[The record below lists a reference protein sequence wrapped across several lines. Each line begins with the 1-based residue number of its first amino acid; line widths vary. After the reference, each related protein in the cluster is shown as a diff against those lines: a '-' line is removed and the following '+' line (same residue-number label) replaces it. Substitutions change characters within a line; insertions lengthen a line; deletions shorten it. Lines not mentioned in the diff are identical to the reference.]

1 MNKSLRRGALTLAAA
16 AIALVAGVATAA
28 PAKAQ
33 EILGPDAAA
42 CRAGTPGPAAL
53 VRIYGFKSRIGTLR
67 VQLYGNNPDDFLAK
81 GKKLKRIELPV
92 TASGDMNVCVD
103 LPSYGEYA
111 IAVRHDRDG
120 NRKSGWNDGGGFSGN
135 PKISLTDL
143 KPDFEDASFAA
154 KQGVTVVD
162 VVMNYR
168 SGLSIK
174 PVVARR
180 N

>member
-1 MNKSLRRGALTLAAA
+1 MMNSFGRGALALAAA
-16 AIALVAGVATAA
+16 TAALAAATAA
-28 PAKAQ
+28 TPAAAQ

-42 CRAGTPGPAAL
+42 CRAGSPGPAAL
-53 VRIYGFKSRIGTLR
+53 VRIYGFKDRGGTLR

-81 GKKLKRIELPV
+81 GKKLKRIEVPV
-92 TASGDMNVCVD
+92 ADSGDMNVCID

-111 IAVRHDRDG
+111 VAVRHDRDG

-135 PKISLTDL
+135 PKISLTNL
-143 KPDFEDASFAA
+143 KPDYEDASFAA
-154 KQGVTVVD
+154 RQGVTVVD

-168 SGLSIK
+168 SGLKIK

-180 N
+180 D

>member
-1 MNKSLRRGALTLAAA
+1 MKKSFGRGAWALAAA
-16 AIALVAGVATAA
+16 TAA
-28 PAKAQ
+28 LAAVTATTPAAAQ

-42 CRAGTPGPAAL
+42 CRAGSRGPAAL
-53 VRIYGFKSRIGTLR
+53 VRIYGFKDRGGMLR

-81 GKKLKRIELPV
+81 GKKLKRIEVPV
-92 TASGDMNVCVD
+92 ADTGDMNVCID

-111 IAVRHDRDG
+111 VAVRHDRDG

-135 PKISLTDL
+135 PKISLTNL
-143 KPDFEDASFAA
+143 KPDYEDASFAA
-154 KQGVTVVD
+154 RQGVTVVD

-168 SGLSIK
+168 SGLKIK

>member
-1 MNKSLRRGALTLAAA
+1 MKNSLERGALTLAAA
-16 AIALVAGVATAA
+16 MVALTAASAAA
-28 PAKAQ
+28 PAHAQ

-42 CRAGTPGPAAL
+42 CRAGAPGPAAL
-53 VRIYGFKSRIGTLR
+53 VRVYGFKDRGGMLR

-81 GKKLKRIELPV
+81 GKKLKRIEVPV
-92 TASGDMNVCVD
+92 VATGDMNICVD

-120 NRKSGWNDGGGFSGN
+120 NRKSGWSDGGGFSGN
-135 PKISLTDL
+135 PKLSLANL

-154 KQGVTVVD
+154 RQGVAVVD

-174 PVVARR
+174 PVVAKRD
-180 N
+180 

>member
-1 MNKSLRRGALTLAAA
+1 MKKSFGRGALTLAAA
-16 AIALVAGVATAA
+16 TSLAAGVATAV
-28 PAKAQ
+28 PAGAQ

-42 CRAGTPGPAAL
+42 CRPGAAGPAAI
-53 VRIYGFKSRIGTLR
+53 VRIYGFKDRGGTLR

-81 GKKLKRIELPV
+81 GKKLKRIDLPV
-92 TASGDMNVCVD
+92 VGSGDMNVCVD

-135 PKISLTDL
+135 PRLSLANL
-143 KPDFEDASFAA
+143 KPDYEDAAFTAR
-154 KQGVTVVD
+154 QGVTVVD

-180 N
+180 D